1 MISHG
6 DRPYD
11 VNSKLNDFEKL
22 TDIYKDYKP
31 AKTQK
36 HTPKVDTNWINK
48 PLRYSESD
56 LDQMRE
62 HEGSEC
68 EY

>member
-1 MISHG
+1 MTSRG

-31 AKTQK
+31 VKTQK
-36 HTPKVDTNWINK
+36 PTPKVDYGWDDR
-48 PLRYSESD
+48 PLRYSKAD